1 MNKILLGGIIAVI
14 TAVTLIL
21 SMEFG
26 RSLLQIIAGFILF
39 IIPFTFISS
48 FKSTVMSFLLIFFCI
63 IMGYIIYRFHLY
75 DICIGIF
82 LAFVIGGSVYYYR
95 VKDVRT
101 FSVSDYKEKAASIKE
116 E

>member
-1 MNKILLGGIIAVI
+1 MKKILLGGIIAVI

-21 SMEFG
+21 SLEFG
-26 RSLLQIIAGFILF
+26 RSLLQIIAGFALF
-39 IIPFTFISS
+39 IVPFTFISS

-63 IMGYIIYRFHLY
+63 IMGYIIYRFYLY

-95 VKDVRT
+95 IKNVQT
-101 FSVSDYKEKAASIKE
+101 FSVSDYKEKAANIKE